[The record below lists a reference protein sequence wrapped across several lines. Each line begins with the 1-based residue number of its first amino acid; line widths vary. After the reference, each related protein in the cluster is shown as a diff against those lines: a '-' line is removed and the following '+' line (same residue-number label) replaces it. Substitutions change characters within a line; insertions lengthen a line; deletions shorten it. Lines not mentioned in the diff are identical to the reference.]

1 MEQESKKSILTGQQP
16 AFLLLMTFLAFFF
29 LLGLGAF
36 LGGQVSHLL
45 GVDVNEVMSSGG
57 NRPLVI
63 GERQALRWYNLVAH
77 LCGFTVTALL
87 IGLLVSGR
95 QQIGAFFHLTTWPT
109 RNLLAWSVVALVVGL
124 PVIGLSSWINQLLP
138 LPEWMTQ
145 MEDNQNWLVA
155 EVLRMD
161 SGSEFLL
168 AFMVAAVAPALGE
181 ELLFRGVLQP
191 FFQQLVRNPH
201 WGIWLTAIVFSAI
214 HMQFVGFIPRMLLG
228 AFLGYLFWWSG
239 SLWLPIILHLFFN
252 GFQIVGTYLAPD
264 QFKMAG
270 EESSTMPNLFIG
282 SLALIGLLLVLRRM
296 AQSATPP
303 TIA

>member
-1 MEQESKKSILTGQQP
+1 MAQDSKYSMLAGQQP

-29 LLGLGAF
+29 FLGLGAY
-36 LGGQVSHLL
+36 LGGQVSQIL
-45 GVDVNEVMSSGG
+45 GVDVNEVTGSGG
-57 NRPLVI
+57 NRPLVLA
-63 GERQALRWYNLVAH
+63 ERQALRWYNLVAH

-95 QQIGAFFHLTTWPT
+95 QQIVSFLHLATWPT
-109 RNLLAWSVVALVVGL
+109 RKLLAWSVVALVVGL
-124 PVIGLSSWINQLLP
+124 PVIGLSSWINQLVP

-145 MEDNQNWLVA
+145 MENSQNWLVA
-155 EVLRMD
+155 EVLKMD

-181 ELLFRGVLQP
+181 ELLFRGILQP
-191 FFQQLVRNPH
+191 FFQQLVRNSH

-228 AFLGYLFWWSG
+228 AFLGYLFWWSS
-239 SLWLPIILHLFFN
+239 SLWLPIIIHLLFN

-270 EESSTMPNLFIG
+270 EGPPTMPNLLVSTLGI
-282 SLALIGLLLVLRRM
+282 LGLLLVLLLM
-296 AQSATPP
+296 ARSATPP
-303 TIA
+303 PIA